1 MLLEC
6 LVRATERPLLNIRIV
21 CIMSRRDPRV
31 DDLQFGSSGSAK
43 HARNRRQPT
52 SRPRTGRLV
61 MESCGGLS
69 FRMVCGVRPWP
80 A

>member
-6 LVRATERPLLNIRIV
+6 LVRARERPLLDIRIV
-21 CIMSRRDPRV
+21 CIISRRDPGV
-31 DDLQFGSSGSAK
+31 DDLQFGSGASAK

-61 MESCGGLS
+61 LES
-69 FRMVCGVRPWP
+69 
-80 A
+80 